1 MTAFNHSF
9 GILLLFAVALQWP
22 AERLMGQSIWIDEAY
37 EDWEVY
43 TPIHQDKAG
52 DGAPNGLDFT
62 QLKIA
67 NSEKHLFFYLEVGRE
82 ILLQDNNALHLYID
96 LDNNPL
102 TGAEEHGIGAE
113 IVFHFGGR
121 TGKFYSPFGV
131 VNLSQNALQ
140 LVTAPT
146 VSSQVFEFSIAR
158 ELLIAGQSVSLEG
171 TISVVFSDERTQG
184 DRIPDAMGGIAYTF
198 APDASHTLP
207 PYTLSKSPED
217 EFRLMAYNVRRD
229 DLFNPSLRENYRRI
243 FHALQPDL
251 LAFSE
256 IYDHSAL
263 ETAQQV
269 EILYPAGGE
278 QTWYFAGVNPDIR
291 LISRYPILDTE
302 RLDGNGA
309 FHLRKG
315 NQDMVVIVTHLPCC
329 DNNNARQ
336 REIDRIMAFVRD
348 VRWSQSNFQI
358 PPHTPILITGDKN
371 FVGPRQ
377 QLHTLLY
384 GDIVNTQ
391 TFGLGLLPDWN
402 DQPLQDA
409 KPYTTGTPF
418 TYTWRS
424 PPSSY
429 NPGRLDFIAFT
440 SSVLQLNNT
449 FALSTE
455 QLPLDSLTHWGLQ
468 AQDTERASDHL
479 PIVADF
485 TWKPS
490 TLSQSSIEKEADH
503 FWKIY
508 PNPSQNWFRIEVN
521 PQAIQEDWQLLIE
534 DTQGRV
540 LQKTPLPGG
549 STHRDVFFAL
559 PKGVYL
565 VRVLGSSAWLPP
577 KILLVQP

>member
-1 MTAFNHSF
+1 MTEFNYPF
-9 GILLLFAVALQWP
+9 GFFFLFAIALLWP
-22 AERLMGQSIWIDEAY
+22 GEMLTGQSIWIDESY

-52 DGAPNGLDFT
+52 DGAPNGVDFT
-62 QLKIA
+62 RLKMT
-67 NSEKHLFFYLEVGRE
+67 NSEKYLFFYLEVGRE
-82 ILLQDNNALHLYID
+82 ILFQDNNALHLYID

-131 VNLSQNALQ
+131 VDLSQNSLQ
-140 LVTAPT
+140 LITAPA
-146 VSSQVFEFSIAR
+146 VSSHLFEFSIAR
-158 ELLIAGQSVSLEG
+158 DLLIAGQTLSLDG
-171 TISVVFSDERTQG
+171 SISVVFSDERTQG
-184 DRIPDAMGGIAYTF
+184 DRIPDALGGISYTF

-207 PYTLSKSPED
+207 PYTLAKRPED
-217 EFRLMAYNVRRD
+217 AFRLMAYNVRRD

-243 FHALQPDL
+243 FNAVQPDL

-256 IYDHSAL
+256 IYDYSAL

-278 QTWYFAGVNPDIR
+278 QTWYFGGVNPDIR
-291 LISRYPILDTE
+291 LISRYPILDME
-302 RLDGNGA
+302 SLDGNGV

-315 NQDMVVIVTHLPCC
+315 NQDLLVIVTHLPCC

-377 QLHTLLY
+377 QVRTLLY

-402 DQPLQDA
+402 DQPLADA

-418 TYTWRS
+418 AYTWRS
-424 PPSSY
+424 ANSGY
-429 NPGRLDFIAFT
+429 NPGRLDYIAFT
-440 SSVLQLNNT
+440 SSVLQLNNA

-455 QLPLDSLTHWGLQ
+455 NMPLDSLTLWGLQ

-479 PIVADF
+479 PVVADF
-485 TWKPS
+485 AWKPT
-490 TLSQSSIEKEADH
+490 TLSQTPAARGPEI

-508 PNPSQNWFRIEVN
+508 PNPSQNWFRIEVS

-540 LQKTPLPGG
+540 LQRTPLPGG
-549 STHRDVFFAL
+549 RIHRDVFFAL
-559 PKGVYL
+559 PRGVYL
-565 VRVLGSSAWLPP
+565 VRALGSSTWLPP